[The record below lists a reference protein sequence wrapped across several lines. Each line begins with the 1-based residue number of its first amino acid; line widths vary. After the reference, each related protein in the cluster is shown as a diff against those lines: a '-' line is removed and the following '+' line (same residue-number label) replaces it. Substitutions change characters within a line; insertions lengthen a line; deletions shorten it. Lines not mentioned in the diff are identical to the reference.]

1 MAYVTNLTLL
11 FFTYSFVG
19 WCIEVTLK
27 YIQYHRFINRGF
39 LAGPCLPI
47 YGSGCALITVAMD
60 GLRQISQYE
69 FSYGTVFAVS
79 FFLCGLLE
87 YAVSY
92 ILEKRFH
99 ARWWD
104 YSKKPMNL
112 NGRIWIGNLV
122 LFGLGGV
129 VVVKLVNPVLLG
141 AFAKVPINTRYYI
154 ALGLLVILIADYIT
168 THFVL
173 KLVKDSVE
181 KSEADNTEAI
191 RLEVVKTLN
200 DKSLFAKR
208 FANAYPDV
216 IYRTE
221 KVKSR
226 LEAIKE
232 QTEKFRAEVE
242 KHISTAI
249 ESKVPLKYSKVK
261 ELLSEYFE
269 IRGKTAK
276 LDFTYNSIEDVINQ
290 NFGKDNVNM
299 LDQRVFSDLEAAFSM
314 LPAKLKVHLRI
325 TFKDLGNF
333 TLKDVRKIIES
344 NLALRAYRVGLRR
357 IRKIR
362 LHLITAAIGV
372 AILVAS
378 YILSDKGYPKIFY
391 DIVNISGTL
400 FIWETVSSMFLS
412 DSYERIEST
421 RLVANIKKVTIIG
434 PDGEKTDL
442 DF

>member
-1 MAYVTNLTLL
+1 
-11 FFTYSFVG
+11 
-19 WCIEVTLK
+19 
-27 YIQYHRFINRGF
+27 
-39 LAGPCLPI
+39 
-47 YGSGCALITVAMD
+47 
-60 GLRQISQYE
+60 
-69 FSYGTVFAVS
+69 
-79 FFLCGLLE
+79 
-87 YAVSY
+87 
-92 ILEKRFH
+92 
-99 ARWWD
+99 
-104 YSKKPMNL
+104 
-112 NGRIWIGNLV
+112 
-122 LFGLGGV
+122 
-129 VVVKLVNPVLLG
+129 
-141 AFAKVPINTRYYI
+141 
-154 ALGLLVILIADYIT
+154 
-168 THFVL
+168 
-173 KLVKDSVE
+173 
-181 KSEADNTEAI
+181 
-191 RLEVVKTLN
+191 VKTLN

-208 FANAYPDV
+208 FANAYPEV

-221 KVKSR
+221 KVKNR

-249 ESKVPLKYSKVK
+249 ESKAPFKYSKVK
-261 ELLSEYFE
+261 ELLSDYFE

-276 LDFTYNSIEDVINQ
+276 LDLTYDTFEDIINQ

-314 LPAKLKVHLRI
+314 LPGKLKVHLRI

-344 NLALRAYRVGLRR
+344 NLAFRAYRVSLRR

-378 YILSDKGYPKIFY
+378 YFLSDKGYPKIFY

-421 RLVANIKKVTIIG
+421 RLVANIKKVTIVG